1 MSVDT
6 VTRPISG
13 SLGSNAMT
21 RKYLID
27 GALLTAEQVAE
38 IKNPT
43 EAQKR
48 QFIAQSGISDQ
59 RLQEI
64 ETTMDAIAPVIRD
77 YVVKAV
83 TPLVDRLCQVEQK
96 MVELNERPL
105 VPWAGTWE
113 SQKEFKR
120 HTFCSD
126 RGAMWFAMTDSKGVR
141 PGSGDGVWRLV
152 VKAGRD
158 GKDATR

>member
-1 MSVDT
+1 MV
-6 VTRPISG
+6 
-13 SLGSNAMT
+13 

-27 GALLTAEQVAE
+27 GALLTAEEVGK

-43 EAQKR
+43 ESQKQ
-48 QFIAQSGISDQ
+48 QFIRQSGISDQ
-59 RLQEI
+59 KLREI
-64 ETTMDAIAPVIRD
+64 ETIMDAIAPVIRE

-83 TPLVDRLCQVEQK
+83 TPLVDRLIEVEK
-96 MVELNERPL
+96 KTLELQDRPL

-113 SQKEFKR
+113 SEKEFKR

-126 RGAMWFAMTDSKGVR
+126 RGAMWYAVADSKGVR
-141 PGSGDGVWRLV
+141 PGSGEGVWRLC

-158 GKDATR
+158 GKDAPR